1 MSKLELPVQDVDPSS
16 TGDWP
21 TIKLTV
27 SPETLQRLKELEK
40 ILAPQRSYT
49 RSKTRPLSR
58 RDLSIAF
65 SEWCNKG
72 LSSELRA
79 RASEISLNSSLE
91 NAREFLFTEFKKTLP
106 EQSKLPKAGRPDW
119 YIPPQT
125 VKQLLLGEVIAHLL
139 NNSYYD
145 VRKQLSGKIRAA

>member
-1 MSKLELPVQDVDPSS
+1 MSKPEIPVQDVDPSS

-21 TIKLTV
+21 TIKITV

-49 RSKTRPLSR
+49 RSKTRPLSK
-58 RDLSIAF
+58 RDLSSAF

-72 LSSELRA
+72 LSPELKA
-79 RASEISLNSSLE
+79 RAAELSLNASLE
-91 NAREFLFTEFKKTLP
+91 HARDFLFSEFKKTLP
-106 EQSKLPKAGRPDW
+106 VESKLPRAGRPDW

-125 VKQLLLGEVIAHLL
+125 VRQLLFGEVVSYLL

-145 VRKQLSGKIRAA
+145 VRKQLSGKIRVA